1 MIACANVYTMAVKS
15 KRTVSEIKSIISI
28 CREQGVDFLKFDDFE
43 IRFGDLPQ
51 KHIEVSIPKEEKD
64 DNMED
69 ALQDLILTDPVA
81 YEEALNHREG

>member
-1 MIACANVYTMAVKS
+1 MAAKS
-15 KRTVSEIKSIISI
+15 KRTVSEIKSIIGI
-28 CREQGVDFLKFDDFE
+28 CREQGVEFLKFDDFE

-51 KHIEVSIPKEEKD
+51 KHIEVSLSKEEKD